1 MNEENA
7 KIKLTTAEAL
17 KLIEELKHRVT
28 RNTLVFPSKGNK
40 LEFEVFGENDLNKF
54 TINITRSNINK
65 EKCSYQGRTSINS
78 VLLMRLDITD
88 GSHVNSDGTKI
99 VGNHLHIYNEDT
111 EMRDAIPFDVTKPDL
126 YEYCLEFFNKFN
138 IIQDENNGIIYQ
150 LEL

>member
-7 KIKLTTAEAL
+7 KIKLTTTEAL

-28 RNTLVFPSKGNK
+28 KNTLVFPAKGNK
-40 LEFEVFGENDLNKF
+40 LEFEVFGKNDVNKY

-65 EKCSYQGRTSINS
+65 EKCSYQGRTSTNS

-99 VGNHLHIYNEDT
+99 VGNHLHIYNEET